1 MSKILELYQ
10 NIDTGISYLFSNT
23 SNENKLLKRI
33 FKNKKINIVDIG
45 CNLGTY
51 VDLIHKNLNV
61 KKIYAFEPSITS
73 YKFLKKKYQNY
84 KNMKIINE
92 AVTNK
97 LKKATFYEREIS
109 SQSSLMKKR
118 NDFIKN
124 LRNKS
129 IYKIN
134 CCTLDFFHKR
144 NNKKE
149 IYDLVKIDCEGED
162 FNILKGAE
170 KILKNN
176 LVSLI
181 KIEIDFEKNNFYKI
195 INFLDKFNYKLITI
209 TKMKFNKYQNIDH
222 IDAYFE
228 KNK

>member
-1 MSKILELYQ
+1 MSRILELYQ

-51 VDLIHKNLNV
+51 VDLIYKNLNV

-84 KNMKIINE
+84 KNMEILNE

-124 LRNKS
+124 LKNKS

-162 FNILKGAE
+162 FNVLKGSQ
-170 KILKNN
+170 KLLKNN
-176 LVSLI
+176 QIKLL
-181 KIEIDFEKNNFYKI
+181 KIEITFKKNNFFNIIHFLNKYKYQI
-195 INFLDKFNYKLITI
+195 ISI
-209 TKMKFNKYQNIDH
+209 TKIKYEDQKLSF
-222 IDAYFE
+222 IDAYFS
-228 KNK
+228 KI

>member
-1 MSKILELYQ
+1 MSRILELYQ

-84 KNMKIINE
+84 KNMEILNE

-124 LRNKS
+124 LKNKS

-162 FNILKGAE
+162 FNVLKGSQ
-170 KILKNN
+170 KLLKNN
-176 LVSLI
+176 QIKLL
-181 KIEIDFEKNNFYKI
+181 KIEITFKKNNFFNIIHFLNKYKYQI
-195 INFLDKFNYKLITI
+195 ISI
-209 TKMKFNKYQNIDH
+209 TKIKYEDQKLSF
-222 IDAYFE
+222 IDAYFS
-228 KNK
+228 KI